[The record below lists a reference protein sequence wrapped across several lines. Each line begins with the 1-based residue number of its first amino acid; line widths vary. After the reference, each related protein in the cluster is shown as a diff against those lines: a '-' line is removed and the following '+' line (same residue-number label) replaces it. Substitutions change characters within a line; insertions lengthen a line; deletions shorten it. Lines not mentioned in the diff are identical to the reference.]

1 MTKPFDFKDVD
12 AALKRAAKIGANGT
26 REERS
31 GRFTLEQSPKERSQY
46 AVKSAD
52 DAKFVSET
60 PKKSKK

>member
-31 GRFTLEQSPKERSQY
+31 GRFVLEQDPKTRSEY
-46 AVKSAD
+46 AFKSGD
-52 DAKFVSET
+52 DAKFTSEK
-60 PKKSKK
+60 PARKK